1 MVREIISK
9 DDLTIVLPI
18 LNEKEGVG
26 KVIEELNGY
35 GYKKILV
42 VDGYSSDGSREI
54 AARNG
59 ARVVEQVGK
68 GKTGALLTAV
78 KAVKTPY
85 MLVMDGDFT
94 YDPSCIKRMM
104 AHASSYDEIIG
115 ARTDGRAHI
124 PMVNRVG
131 NHLLNWFFRA
141 LFAVRLSD
149 VCSGM
154 YLLRTKAARRLDFTT
169 GGFDVEVEIVS
180 QFASEGRVAEVPV
193 NYRPRLGVKKLSS
206 FRHGLR
212 IGTSIVRLANAYNP
226 VLLYSGI
233 IAVAIIP
240 SVAILAWAIY
250 ERLFWNVLRT
260 DYVLL
265 AFMLFLIAAQALS
278 VATTSIL
285 IQRVERRLRATLSG
299 ETRRE
304 LSEPRTRRHPTP

>member
-1 MVREIISK
+1 M
-9 DDLTIVLPI
+9 
-18 LNEKEGVG
+18 
-26 KVIEELNGY
+26 
-35 GYKKILV
+35 
-42 VDGYSSDGSREI
+42 
-54 AARNG
+54 
-59 ARVVEQVGK
+59 
-68 GKTGALLTAV
+68 
-78 KAVKTPY
+78 
-85 MLVMDGDFT
+85 
-94 YDPSCIKRMM
+94 
-104 AHASSYDEIIG
+104 
-115 ARTDGRAHI
+115 
-124 PMVNRVG
+124 
-131 NHLLNWFFRA
+131 
-141 LFAVRLSD
+141 
-149 VCSGM
+149 
-154 YLLRTKAARRLDFTT
+154 
-169 GGFDVEVEIVS
+169 
-180 QFASEGRVAEVPV
+180 

>member
-1 MVREIISK
+1 MVWEIISK
-9 DDLTIVLPI
+9 DEVTIVLPI

-26 KVIEELNGY
+26 KVIEELNGH

-54 AARNG
+54 AAENG
-59 ARVVEQVGK
+59 ADVVGQLGK

-78 KAVKTPY
+78 KHVKTPY

-94 YDPSCIKRMM
+94 YDPSCIDRMR
-104 AHASSYDEIIG
+104 AHASGYDEIIG

-124 PMVNRVG
+124 PLINRLG
-131 NHLLNWFFRA
+131 NHLLNWFFRV

-154 YLLRTKAARRLDFTT
+154 YLLRSKAARRLDFTT
-169 GGFDVEVEIVS
+169 GGFDVEVEIAS
-180 QFASEGRVAEVPV
+180 QFASVGRVTEVPV

-212 IGTSIVRLANAYNP
+212 IGTSILRLANTYNP

-233 IAVAIIP
+233 IAVTIIP
-240 SVAILAWAIY
+240 SVAILGWAMY
-250 ERLFWNVLRT
+250 ERFVWNAWHSG
-260 DYVLL
+260 YVLISI
-265 AFMLFLIAAQALS
+265 MLFLVATQALS
-278 VATTSIL
+278 VATISIML
-285 IQRVERRLRATLSG
+285 QRSERRFREMVSG
-299 ETRRE
+299 KEH
-304 LSEPRTRRHPTP
+304 LDIS

>member
-26 KVIEELNGY
+26 RVIEELNGY

-42 VDGYSSDGSREI
+42 VDGYSSDGSQKI

-94 YDPSCIKRMM
+94 YEPSCIKRMM

-149 VCSGM
+149 PHHNLPIHVPGLDRNPPSRNRYPPFPQKQKRLVRTNLRNSGI
-154 YLLRTKAARRLDFTT
+154 RLDT
-169 GGFDVEVEIVS
+169 
-180 QFASEGRVAEVPV
+180 
-193 NYRPRLGVKKLSS
+193 
-206 FRHGLR
+206 
-212 IGTSIVRLANAYNP
+212 
-226 VLLYSGI
+226 VLLEVRRQSQLNNL
-233 IAVAIIP
+233 IP
-240 SVAILAWAIY
+240 
-250 ERLFWNVLRT
+250 
-260 DYVLL
+260 
-265 AFMLFLIAAQALS
+265 
-278 VATTSIL
+278 
-285 IQRVERRLRATLSG
+285 
-299 ETRRE
+299 
-304 LSEPRTRRHPTP
+304 